1 MDGLRRRV
9 RGLLAALAAQTG
21 AVATEYGLLLM
32 LIALVIILA
41 AAAFG
46 VAVSGLIGRGADA
59 F

>member
-1 MDGLRRRV
+1 MDGLRRRAF
-9 RGLLAALAAQTG
+9 GLLSVLRVEAG
-21 AVATEYGLLLM
+21 AVATEYALILI
-32 LIALVIILA
+32 LIAVVIVVA